1 VFPQLFGKYVL
12 EREIAAGGM
21 ARVYLATLR
30 GAVGF
35 EKRLVVKQI
44 RPELASDEGF
54 VSRFVSEAKTAV
66 GLSHPNIVPVY
77 ELGVEQGVYYIAME
91 LCPGLTLY
99 ELLQTT
105 GKLSPAEGA
114 YVGVEICRALDYAHR
129 KAKIVH
135 RDVTPRNVLID
146 EEGAVRLID
155 FGIAAVVS
163 GDAHEVFG
171 SPGHMPPEQL
181 AGSSLTPATD
191 VFAVSALLVEA
202 WTGRAPFRRE
212 NAHESRRAMAEPVA
226 PLSSTDEEL
235 APVSELIARGLSL
248 DSKARPA
255 EAELLARPLRDFL
268 RSADVGEV
276 ARKLGDRVR
285 DATRRNRREP
295 PVTEP
300 VTGASERPSA
310 LSSRPPAGD
319 GSQPSG
325 GGTGSLSRTFAAREE
340 VSEWTRRVSEPPPSG
355 TGPHTRKLQS
365 VAPAPSSGA
374 RDSAPPSVSAAPA
387 QTSAR
392 PSLAAPRTFRARGP
406 QAVALVGAG
415 ALIATA
421 VFGGARLI
429 GRDTGETA
437 SASARP
443 PASTLRLEP
452 APAQSSTPP
461 RPIASVPVL
470 PPANL
475 ERASSAK
482 PEPSAR
488 RAANSALRLTSD
500 PAAKVFVR
508 GAGLSRALT
517 TPVRELKLP
526 PGVYSVSF
534 ESATYGAPVTA
545 SVSLA
550 DGAQRSVHAD
560 FREAEPRISVR

>member
-1 VFPQLFGKYVL
+1 
-12 EREIAAGGM
+12 M

-212 NAHESRRAMAEPVA
+212 NARESRRAMAEPVA
-226 PLSSTDEEL
+226 PLSSTDEAL
-235 APVSELIARGLSL
+235 SPVSELIARGLSL

-268 RSADVGEV
+268 RSADLGEV

-285 DATRRNRREP
+285 DATRKNRREA

-300 VTGASERPSA
+300 GTGASERPPSPSSPLSA
-310 LSSRPPAGD
+310 DISRATGD
-319 GSQPSG
+319 S
-325 GGTGSLSRTFAAREE
+325 TGSLSRTFAAREE
-340 VSEWTRRVSEPPPSG
+340 VSEWTRRVSEPPPGTPPSG

-365 VAPAPSSGA
+365 VAPGPGSGE
-374 RDSAPPSVSAAPA
+374 RDSAPPAVSAAPA
-387 QTSAR
+387 KTSAR
-392 PSLAAPRTFRARGP
+392 PSLGAPRTLRARGP
-406 QAVALVGAG
+406 QAVGLVAAG

-421 VFGGARLI
+421 VFGGARLL
-429 GRDTGETA
+429 GGGAGETA
-437 SASARP
+437 SDSARAP
-443 PASTLRLEP
+443 PSSAPPIPAS
-452 APAQSSTPP
+452 AQSSTPLP
-461 RPIASVPVL
+461 PTTSAPAL
-470 PPANL
+470 PPAT
-475 ERASSAK
+475 
-482 PEPSAR
+482 PEPATSA
-488 RAANSALRLTSD
+488 
-500 PAAKVFVR
+500 
-508 GAGLSRALT
+508 
-517 TPVRELKLP
+517 
-526 PGVYSVSF
+526 
-534 ESATYGAPVTA
+534 
-545 SVSLA
+545 
-550 DGAQRSVHAD
+550 
-560 FREAEPRISVR
+560 